1 MLVELTVQN
10 LAVIEETR
18 LTFTPGLNVVTGETG
33 AGKSLL
39 VDALEFVLGGAA
51 DRDLMRAGAASA
63 RVEAVFATAGE
74 PQVQQALRALDVE
87 IDDEGLVVL
96 AREVHREGRTISRL
110 NGRAVPVGIV
120 RAVGDALVDIH
131 GQGAHL
137 SLLDPSYQRRVL
149 DDCGGLAEQ
158 RRAVAGAIADVE
170 RIRQELL
177 AIASNAR
184 DAEQKRDLLAFQV
197 NEIDAAGLARGEEEA
212 LVRERDVLVSAESIR
227 EACAAAYGMLREE
240 GSNAADLIAEAVQ
253 ALRRAPDPT
262 GVLGAQIEALESA
275 SAQIE
280 EAARETR
287 SFGERVESDPTRL
300 AEIEERI
307 ELLRRLK
314 RKYGDSDVEVIA
326 FADEARRQL
335 EGIDNAEERRDEAA
349 RALSGAMEQAG
360 KLAWE
365 LSEARSAAA
374 RSLSAAVEAE
384 LGEVGLDGAAFGVEI
399 ERTQASDGLPAP
411 DEAHYAY
418 SSDGIDRI
426 SFSLRANPGEDMKPL
441 ATVASGGETSRMMLA
456 LNSALQATS
465 GAPTLV
471 FDEIDAGI
479 GGRTGTVVG
488 AKLWT
493 VARRAQTLCVTHL
506 PQIAAYADRH
516 FRVDKAVYGERT
528 YASAEVVEDEQRVA
542 ELAGMLGD
550 GDSASLSEAA
560 REMLKDAT
568 RSKTGV

>member
-1 MLVELTVQN
+1 MLVELTVRN

-18 LTFTPGLNVVTGETG
+18 LTFTSGLNVVTGETG

-74 PQVQQALRALDVE
+74 PQVQQALHALDVE
-87 IDDEGLVVL
+87 TDDEGLVVL

-137 SLLDPSYQRRVL
+137 SLLDPSYQCRVL

-158 RRAVAGAIADVE
+158 RTAVAGAIAEVE

-177 AIASNAR
+177 TIAANAR

-197 NEIDAAGLARGEEEA
+197 KEIDAAGLALGEEEA
-212 LVRERDVLVSAESIR
+212 LVRERAVLASAESIR
-227 EACAAAYGMLREE
+227 EACAAAYGMLREG

-280 EAARETR
+280 DAAREAR
-287 SFGERVESDPTRL
+287 SFGEGVESDPARL

-307 ELLRRLK
+307 ELVRRLK
-314 RKYGDSDVEVIA
+314 RKYGDSEVEIIA

-349 RALSGAMEQAG
+349 RALSGAMEQSG
-360 KLAWE
+360 Q
-365 LSEARSAAA
+365 ARVG
-374 RSLSAAVEAE
+374 AVRGAE
-384 LGEVGLDGAAFGVEI
+384 SSRV
-399 ERTQASDGLPAP
+399 LP
-411 DEAHYAY
+411 
-418 SSDGIDRI
+418 GR
-426 SFSLRANPGEDMKPL
+426 R
-441 ATVASGGETSRMMLA
+441 RR
-456 LNSALQATS
+456 S
-465 GAPTLV
+465 GA
-471 FDEIDAGI
+471 
-479 GGRTGTVVG
+479 R
-488 AKLWT
+488 
-493 VARRAQTLCVTHL
+493 
-506 PQIAAYADRH
+506 
-516 FRVDKAVYGERT
+516 
-528 YASAEVVEDEQRVA
+528 
-542 ELAGMLGD
+542 
-550 GDSASLSEAA
+550 
-560 REMLKDAT
+560 
-568 RSKTGV
+568 